1 MSKLFTLVV
10 EIETWRVRS
19 FQYPNYSKIARALN
33 PYNNHCFA
41 DQVDE
46 EHLRPATSELK
57 RSVIAS
63 KSEAEAGSRARSV
76 KLPNAIYHRKI
87 SSHPFWSDH
96 LFLDIS
102 RSSLVHWRMVRSV
115 VEGRKFCSLDC
126 FIISSSPPVYQFA
139 SFYSA

>member
-76 KLPNAIYHRKI
+76 KLPNAIYCITEKYRRIHFGQQFSRYLSIIPRSLEDGPVGGRRSKI
-87 SSHPFWSDH
+87 LLS
-96 LFLDIS
+96 
-102 RSSLVHWRMVRSV
+102 
-115 VEGRKFCSLDC
+115 
-126 FIISSSPPVYQFA
+126 
-139 SFYSA
+139 